1 MLIVLL
7 VGGTQHMKKPIVL
20 ILPLLMTSFLSACD
34 EVDRNILSSQELESS
49 ERTSSSSQVENKKT
63 VKFDS
68 NGGTHIEDQVVEYG
82 KPASKPDD
90 PTKQGFRFEKWTLN
104 NEEYNFNNPVIED
117 ITLVA
122 NYIMEEYS
130 VVFKNTDGT
139 VLDTQDNLHYGDTIT
154 YHGETPTRRP
164 PAHNRIYVFAGWD
177 KPLIVTGDM
186 VITAT
191 YTERYETYDVRYVNY
206 DMVVLHETITHD
218 PDVIPAYPSLD
229 PIRYKDDNYMYQFSH
244 WRREDNENE
253 ITLFAQYEKCSLGV
267 KFDKNIVSG
276 YEGASDS
283 VVLPNKW
290 DGVIIDTIGENAF
303 KDNATLKGVDAPE
316 TIDDVLRGAFE
327 NCTGL
332 ESIAFKEGL
341 HFIET
346 QAFKG
351 CSSLANISIP
361 NTMVAIGSNA
371 FEGCTALQYAEYQ
384 NAKYLG
390 NANNPY
396 LGLMDIIDKS
406 VDTFVMNDNCIFTA
420 ASVLYDLGALRNITV
435 SNNIKHL
442 GQSGFTKCTNLVTN
456 TYNNAKYIGSATNP
470 YLVLVKPVNT
480 SITECEVHPNCKAI
494 DDSAFSGCKSLKE
507 INLPEGLSFIGVQ
520 AFANCSALEAID
532 IPGTVMSVNLAT
544 FSKCS
549 KLETVTLHEGLRYIE
564 PSGFSQCSALKA
576 INIPDSVMYIGDS
589 AFGTCSALQTVKL
602 PKNLVKLLKYTF
614 QSCMELKEVIIP
626 ERVNEI
632 KEGAFSNCRKLETV
646 HMPTSV
652 KALGTRLFNGDPGI
666 VTIIYAGKTTEFAA
680 IEKDEFWDKG
690 VGEIRVEYPN
700 DPTFQLYPED

>member
-7 VGGTQHMKKPIVL
+7 AGGTQHMKKPIVL
-20 ILPLLMTSFLSACD
+20 ILPLLMTAFLSACD
-34 EVDRNILSSQELESS
+34 EVDRSTFSSQEPESS
-49 ERTSSSSQVENKKT
+49 ERTSSEVENNRT
-63 VKFDS
+63 VKFDTD
-68 NGGTHIEDQVVEYG
+68 GGTHIEDQVVEYG
-82 KPASKPDD
+82 KPASKPTD
-90 PTKQGFRFEKWTLN
+90 PIKDGFIFEKWMLN
-104 NEEYNFNNPVIED
+104 NAEYDFNTPVVED

-122 NYIMEEYS
+122 DYTAEVYDEYIVKYVNHDM
-130 VVFKNTDGT
+130 T
-139 VLDTQDNLHYGDTIT
+139 VLY
-154 YHGETPTRRP
+154 ETVTDDPNNIP
-164 PAHNRIYVFAGWD
+164 EFPAISSGNWQIPVNWSADGFNYQFNGWD
-177 KPLIVTGDM
+177 RVNNKN
-186 VITAT
+186 VITFHA
-191 YTERYETYDVRYVNY
+191 
-206 DMVVLHETITHD
+206 H
-218 PDVIPAYPSLD
+218 
-229 PIRYKDDNYMYQFSH
+229 
-244 WRREDNENE
+244 
-253 ITLFAQYEKCSLGV
+253 YEKCTVGV

-276 YEGASDS
+276 YEGSATS
-283 VVLPNKW
+283 VVLPSKW
-290 DGVIIDTIGENAF
+290 DDVIIDTIGENAF

-332 ESIAFKEGL
+332 ESIAFKVGL

-351 CSSLANISIP
+351 CTSLANISLP

-384 NAKYLG
+384 NGKYLG

-396 LGLMDIIDKS
+396 LGLMDIVDKS

-435 SNNIKHL
+435 SNSIKHL

-456 TYNNAKYIGSATNP
+456 AYNNAKYIGSATNP

-480 SITECEVHPNCKAI
+480 SITQCDVHPNCKAI
-494 DDSAFSGCKSLKE
+494 DDSAFLGCKSLKE

-520 AFANCSALEAID
+520 AFATCSALEAID

-544 FSKCS
+544 FNKCS

-576 INIPDSVMYIGDS
+576 INIPDSVMYVGDS
-589 AFGTCSALQTVKL
+589 AFATCSALQTVKL
-602 PKNLVKLLKYTF
+602 PKNLVKLSKYTF

-632 KEGAFSNCRKLETV
+632 KEGAFANCRKLETV
-646 HMPTSV
+646 NMPTSV

-666 VTIIYAGKTTEFAA
+666 VTIIYAGKMSEFAA
-680 IEKDEFWDKG
+680 IEKDESWDKG

-700 DPTFQLYPED
+700 DPAFQLEHVE

>member
-1 MLIVLL
+1 
-7 VGGTQHMKKPIVL
+7 
-20 ILPLLMTSFLSACD
+20 MTAFLSACD
-34 EVDRNILSSQELESS
+34 EVDRSTFSSQEPESS
-49 ERTSSSSQVENKKT
+49 ERTSSEVENNRT
-63 VKFDS
+63 VKFDTD
-68 NGGTHIEDQVVEYG
+68 GGTHIEDQVVEYG
-82 KPASKPDD
+82 KPASKPAD
-90 PTKQGFRFEKWTLN
+90 PIKDGFIFEKWMLN
-104 NEEYNFNNPVIED
+104 NAEYDFNTPVVED

-122 NYIMEEYS
+122 NYTAEVYDEYI
-130 VVFKNTDGT
+130 VKYVDHDMT
-139 VLDTQDNLHYGDTIT
+139 VLY
-154 YHGETPTRRP
+154 ETVTDDPNNIP
-164 PAHNRIYVFAGWD
+164 EFPAVSSGNWQVPVNWSADGFNYQFNGWD
-177 KPLIVTGDM
+177 RVNNKN
-186 VITAT
+186 VITFHA
-191 YTERYETYDVRYVNY
+191 
-206 DMVVLHETITHD
+206 H
-218 PDVIPAYPSLD
+218 
-229 PIRYKDDNYMYQFSH
+229 
-244 WRREDNENE
+244 
-253 ITLFAQYEKCSLGV
+253 YEKCTIGV
-267 KFDKNIVSG
+267 KFDKNIVSS
-276 YEGASDS
+276 YEGSATS
-283 VVLPNKW
+283 VVLPSKW
-290 DGVIIDTIGENAF
+290 DDVIIDTIGENAF

-351 CSSLANISIP
+351 CSSLASISIP

-390 NANNPY
+390 NADNPY
-396 LGLMDIIDKS
+396 LGLMDIVDKS

-442 GQSGFTKCTNLVTN
+442 GQSGFTKCTNLNTT

-470 YLVLVKPVNT
+470 YLVLLKPVNT
-480 SITECEVHPNCKAI
+480 SITQCDVHPNCKAI
-494 DDSAFSGCKSLKE
+494 DDSAFLGCKSLKE

-576 INIPDSVMYIGDS
+576 INIPDSVMYVGDS
-589 AFGTCSALQTVKL
+589 AFATCSALQTVKL
-602 PKNLVKLLKYTF
+602 PKNLVKLSKYTF

-632 KEGAFSNCRKLETV
+632 KEGAFANCRKLETV
-646 HMPTSV
+646 NMPTSV
-652 KALGTRLFNGDPGI
+652 KALGTRLFNGDPGV
-666 VTIIYAGKTTEFAA
+666 VTIIYAGKMSEFAA

-690 VGEIRVEYPN
+690 AGEIRVEYPN
-700 DPTFQLYPED
+700 DPTFQLEHVE

>member
-20 ILPLLMTSFLSACD
+20 ILPLLMTAFISACD
-34 EVDRNILSSQELESS
+34 EVDRSTFSSQEPESS
-49 ERTSSSSQVENKKT
+49 ERTSSEVENNRT
-63 VKFDS
+63 VKFDTD
-68 NGGTHIEDQVVEYG
+68 GGTHIEDQIVEYG
-82 KPASKPDD
+82 KPASKPAD
-90 PTKQGFRFEKWTLN
+90 PIKDGFIFEKWMLN
-104 NEEYNFNNPVIED
+104 NAEYDFNTPVIED

-122 NYIMEEYS
+122 NYTAEVYDEYI
-130 VVFKNTDGT
+130 VKYVDHDMT
-139 VLDTQDNLHYGDTIT
+139 VLY
-154 YHGETPTRRP
+154 ETVTNDPNNIP
-164 PAHNRIYVFAGWD
+164 EFPFVSSGNWQIPVNWSADGFNYQFNGWD
-177 KPLIVTGDM
+177 RVNNKN
-186 VITAT
+186 VITFHA
-191 YTERYETYDVRYVNY
+191 
-206 DMVVLHETITHD
+206 H
-218 PDVIPAYPSLD
+218 
-229 PIRYKDDNYMYQFSH
+229 
-244 WRREDNENE
+244 
-253 ITLFAQYEKCSLGV
+253 YEKCTVGV

-276 YEGASDS
+276 YEGSATS
-283 VVLPNKW
+283 VVLPSKW
-290 DGVIIDTIGENAF
+290 DDVIIDTIGENAF

-351 CSSLANISIP
+351 CTSLASISIP

-371 FEGCTALQYAEYQ
+371 FEGCNALQYAEYQ

-390 NANNPY
+390 NSNNPY
-396 LGLMDIIDKS
+396 LGLMDIVDKS

-494 DDSAFSGCKSLKE
+494 DDSAFLGCKSLKE

-544 FSKCS
+544 FNKCS

-602 PKNLVKLLKYTF
+602 PKNLVKLSKYTF
-614 QSCMELKEVIIP
+614 QSCMELKEINIP

-632 KEGAFSNCRKLETV
+632 KESAFANCRKLETV
-646 HMPTSV
+646 NMPTSV

-700 DPTFQLYPED
+700 DPTFQLEHVE